1 MSVALYPAYVRGEAC
16 LMARQGNAAVA
27 EFEKILDHPGLAWYS
42 PLGSLAHVALAWAR
56 AVAGDKAGA
65 RTAYQDFLA
74 LWKDADPGVPIL
86 KRAKAE

>member
-16 LMARQGNAAVA
+16 LMARQGSAAVA

-56 AVAGDKAGA
+56 AVAGDKAGRA
-65 RTAYQDFLA
+65 PLIRTSSLSG
-74 LWKDADPGVPIL
+74 DADPGVPIL